1 MDYQTVLHPTRIIL
15 VVAWLVLASPV
26 LAQGPITGASATGG
40 SGSVYDTVVAAVAPV
55 VDFLDD
61 YAALAASPATATAD
75 IWGAQLLSTGDTGE
89 GPGTGSPPAEYYPD
103 APEQVREVGYT
114 LEGLTTA
121 DISAMSALDFARWLG
136 FAVALPFEFARGLQD
151 IAAII
156 GPIGLFL
163 SWLFMAALWVG
174 IIYFF
179 SFLISFI
186 KTLLEV
192 GGKVLQAIELFRP

>member
-1 MDYQTVLHPTRIIL
+1 MDHQTIQRSSCLIIL
-15 VVAWLVLASPV
+15 AVWLFLVTPVA
-26 LAQGPITGASATGG
+26 AQGPIGASATDG
-40 SGSVYDTVVAAVAPV
+40 SGSVYDTVVAAVAPI

-61 YAALAASPATATAD
+61 YAALAASPATITED
-75 IWGAQLLSTGDTGE
+75 VWGAQLLSTGDTGE
-89 GPGTGSPPAEYYPD
+89 GPGTGSPPPEYYPD
-103 APEQVREVGYT
+103 APEQVREAGYT

-136 FAVALPFEFARGLQD
+136 FTMALPFEFARGVQD

-174 IIYFF
+174 IIYFI